1 MHSWQQDSLTHTL
14 TTAAGLKG
22 GFLLFLFSQK
32 ASLEY
37 WPKYLLWLLRRV
49 THGCHWWVLLRNH
62 HCERIRKK
70 DRCMKYFISQ
80 LTGIILKSHQK
91 CSLLVIYVFWEVIFK
106 LYPLCIVA
114 GGDTP
119 FEHSTINEKFFQ
131 HHHSIASK
139 WCNDDHSSKHFRAE
153 YHNHF

>member
-70 DRCMKYFISQ
+70 AYEVFNFTTYRNRYQIKKPSKNVASWWSILRGYFQPLPTVHCCWRWHS
-80 LTGIILKSHQK
+80 
-91 CSLLVIYVFWEVIFK
+91 FWTFNNQWKIF
-106 LYPLCIVA
+106 P
-114 GGDTP
+114 T
-119 FEHSTINEKFFQ
+119 
-131 HHHSIASK
+131 
-139 WCNDDHSSKHFRAE
+139 SSFHCF
-153 YHNHF
+153 